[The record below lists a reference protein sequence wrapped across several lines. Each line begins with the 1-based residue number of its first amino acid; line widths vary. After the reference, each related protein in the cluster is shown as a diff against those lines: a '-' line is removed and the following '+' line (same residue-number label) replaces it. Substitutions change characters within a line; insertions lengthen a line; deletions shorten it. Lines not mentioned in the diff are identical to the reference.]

1 MERLF
6 MNTNFTK
13 EEANAL
19 LKKGLEEFED
29 KPYTSCSGAVAD
41 IKKALKMGA
50 DINVQNNN
58 GNTLLHLVA
67 GSKKVKTY
75 NAYIHMTL
83 ETHDKFRA
91 EYSLDLANIIS
102 QHKPNPFV
110 KNKQGFTPSFVAA
123 MHNHQQESQMLL
135 AYESACN
142 ALAHSEAF
150 KAMGD
155 IIQGQQYKKVE
166 QIVQMGDDSGIIERY
181 HATDHQPQK
190 VVSAKARLNAISLAL
205 KGQNWQNDRK

>member
-1 MERLF
+1 
-6 MNTNFTK
+6 MNNNFTK
-13 EEANAL
+13 KEANDL

-67 GSKKVKTY
+67 GSKKAKTY

-123 MHNHQQESQMLL
+123 MNNLTAECQMLL
-135 AYESACN
+135 AYENSCS

-166 QIVQMGDDSGIIERY
+166 QIVQMGDDTGIIERY

>member
-1 MERLF
+1 MEKPF
-6 MNTNFTK
+6 MNNNFTK
-13 EEANAL
+13 KEANDL

-29 KPYTSCSGAVAD
+29 QPYTCCSDAVAD

-123 MHNHQQESQMLL
+123 MNNLTAESQMLL
-135 AYESACN
+135 AYENSCS

-166 QIVQMGDDSGIIERY
+166 QIVQMGDDTGIIERY
-181 HATDHQPQK
+181 HAADHQPQK